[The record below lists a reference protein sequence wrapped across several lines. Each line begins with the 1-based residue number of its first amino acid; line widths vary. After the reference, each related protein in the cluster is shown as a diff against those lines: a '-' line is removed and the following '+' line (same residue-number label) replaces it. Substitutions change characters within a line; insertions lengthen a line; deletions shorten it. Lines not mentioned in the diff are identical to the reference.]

1 MSLKKVVNDYVGR
14 NCARYGHNAHGRCL
28 LCYSCAVLANGGC
41 VESSTS
47 QRQYIIGIVGTNGAM
62 NDPTAMTESY
72 GPASPINFTDVN
84 LTSTDEASTFSWFLF
99 KVVTP
104 IQNGIITLLG
114 ASGNSLV
121 IYVILSNHN
130 MRTVTNLLLLNLAV
144 SDLCF
149 VGIVPPFS
157 AYQHATSSWP
167 FGNAVCKLMH
177 YLVNVTAYVTV
188 YTLVLVSV
196 IRYMTIVHSVRTA
209 SIRTRGN
216 VLAAVAAIWVIM
228 LAVNVPIL
236 WSYGVIG
243 GGECHHYSM
252 DVGRLVF
259 VTMFAFAYVIPL
271 AVIGV
276 ISVAI
281 LRHITGQRATSMIQQ
296 VTA

>member
-1 MSLKKVVNDYVGR
+1 MDDIS
-14 NCARYGHNAHGRCL
+14 
-28 LCYSCAVLANGGC
+28 
-41 VESSTS
+41 
-47 QRQYIIGIVGTNGAM
+47 
-62 NDPTAMTESY
+62 AMTESY
-72 GPASPINFTDVN
+72 DLASPIVFTDYNV
-84 LTSTDEASTFSWFLF
+84 TSTDELSAFHWFL
-99 KVVTP
+99 VTVMTP
-104 IQNGIITLLG
+104 IQNGIIALLG

-149 VGIVPPFS
+149 VLIVPPFT
-157 AYQHATSSWP
+157 AYQMATSSWP

-209 SIRTRGN
+209 PIRTRGN
-216 VLAAVAAIWVIM
+216 VLAAVTAIWVIM

-236 WSYGVIG
+236 WSYGVTKSG
-243 GGECHHYSM
+243 DCNFYSM
-252 DVGRLVF
+252 EACRHIF
-259 VTMFAFAYVIPL
+259 ATFFAFAYLIPL
-271 AVIGV
+271 AAIAI

-281 LRHITGQRATSMIQQ
+281 LRHITGQRAASMVHQ
-296 VTA
+296 VTISHTIFHNLTLWHYR

>member
-1 MSLKKVVNDYVGR
+1 MDE
-14 NCARYGHNAHGRCL
+14 L
-28 LCYSCAVLANGGC
+28 L
-41 VESSTS
+41 T
-47 QRQYIIGIVGTNGAM
+47 
-62 NDPTAMTESY
+62 TAETLT
-72 GPASPINFTDVN
+72 SPINFTDVN
-84 LTSTDEASTFSWFLF
+84 TTSPEEQSRFHWFLF
-99 KVVTP
+99 KLVTP

-114 ASGNSLV
+114 VSGNSLV

-149 VGIVPPFS
+149 VGIVPPFT
-157 AYQHATSSWP
+157 AYHQATSSWP
-167 FGNAVCKLMH
+167 FGNAICKLMH

-216 VLAAVAAIWVIM
+216 VLAAVGAIWVLM

-236 WSYGVIG
+236 WSYGVVDG
-243 GGECHHYSM
+243 DCHDYSQEM
-252 DVGRLVF
+252 SRRIFATL
-259 VTMFAFAYVIPL
+259 FAFAYVIPL
-271 AVIGV
+271 AVIAV

-281 LRHITGQRATSMIQQ
+281 LRHITGQRASSMIQQ
-296 VTA
+296 VTCRYAVRD

>member
-1 MSLKKVVNDYVGR
+1 MNTTTAITDSYDMT
-14 NCARYGHNAHGRCL
+14 
-28 LCYSCAVLANGGC
+28 
-41 VESSTS
+41 ST
-47 QRQYIIGIVGTNGAM
+47 
-62 NDPTAMTESY
+62 
-72 GPASPINFTDVN
+72 INFTGVN
-84 LTSTDEASTFSWFLF
+84 STATYEVSTFSWLLF

-114 ASGNSLV
+114 AAGNSLV

-149 VGIVPPFS
+149 VGMVPPFT
-157 AYQHATSSWP
+157 AVQHATDSWP

-228 LAVNVPIL
+228 LVVNVPIL
-236 WSYGVIG
+236 WSYGVIINERTNES
-243 GGECHHYSM
+243 ECHSSE
-252 DVGRLVF
+252 DVSQRVF
-259 VTMFAFAYVIPL
+259 ATMFAFAYVIPL
-271 AVIGV
+271 AVIAV

-281 LRHITGQRATSMIQQ
+281 LRHITGQRASSMIQQ
-296 VTA
+296 QVRVTQVAW

>member
-1 MSLKKVVNDYVGR
+1 V
-14 NCARYGHNAHGRCL
+14 
-28 LCYSCAVLANGGC
+28 CYSYC
-41 VESSTS
+41 SSDQWRFHRIISVIYNASIVIIIIISSSSMNTTTAITDSYDMTS
-47 QRQYIIGIVGTNGAM
+47 T
-62 NDPTAMTESY
+62 
-72 GPASPINFTDVN
+72 INFTDVN
-84 LTSTDEASTFSWFLF
+84 STATYEVSTFSWLLF

-114 ASGNSLV
+114 AAGNSLV

-149 VGIVPPFS
+149 VGMVPPFT
-157 AYQHATSSWP
+157 AVQHATDSWP

-228 LAVNVPIL
+228 LVVNVPIL
-236 WSYGVIG
+236 WSYGVIINERTNES
-243 GGECHHYSM
+243 ECHSSE
-252 DVGRLVF
+252 DVSQRVF
-259 VTMFAFAYVIPL
+259 ATMFAFAYVIPL
-271 AVIGV
+271 AVIAV

-281 LRHITGQRATSMIQQ
+281 LRHITGQRASSMIQQ
-296 VTA
+296 QVRVTQVAW